1 MAFPDPTW
9 ARLGFMEPPD
19 FHNSGHK
26 IGVLII
32 DKMKPH
38 HTIRHLGDRM
48 KYVTVENDLTINC
61 NNIAF
66 QSSGEEDEE
75 VGEHGLMTILTLSH
89 QPFFLEGKTH
99 VGLSPAANF
108 IVLDHGAFREGESE
122 RLKYGMDWVLK
133 QPNWN
138 IKIILCTG
146 WHASDNPVL
155 LQKTHKHSTV
165 QALNSAVERGLM
177 VICSNGNTRL
187 GNIMPPI
194 EYFTVG
200 GFNDRGKAERHLHLP
215 YPDEPFG
222 KNGDGHFRPDI
233 LAPRVYLTLPFCES
247 KEREEQVSYYWGT
260 SGAAALVTGIA
271 AYLFSKYPDLDS
283 KNLRS
288 KLIEN
293 ADPIEGY
300 KNNAPR
306 INVGNVIHSLEMQV
320 NLKKANQCV
329 SCVRIAGQ
337 DHSIESSD
345 DIERGLALSK
355 LVQQQNVT
363 RQELWK
369 YAEDESDV
377 IRKIAVYAL
386 AKPED
391 EYERSLYWK
400 RLSEESEGG
409 VRGWYAHG
417 LLQNT
422 NESEVSKWI
431 PCSTDSNWAVRWS
444 VSEYLARY
452 AESFPQLEKTHDPDL
467 IQEEASKVLLWLK
480 KSKDLL

>member
-19 FHNSGHK
+19 FHNSGHN
-26 IGVLII
+26 IGVVII

-38 HTIRHLGDRM
+38 HTIRHLGD
-48 KYVTVENDLTINC
+48 
-61 NNIAF
+61 
-66 QSSGEEDEE
+66 
-75 VGEHGLMTILTLSH
+75 
-89 QPFFLEGKTH
+89 
-99 VGLSPAANF
+99 
-108 IVLDHGAFREGESE
+108 
-122 RLKYGMDWVLK
+122 
-133 QPNWN
+133 
-138 IKIILCTG
+138 
-146 WHASDNPVL
+146 
-155 LQKTHKHSTV
+155 
-165 QALNSAVERGLM
+165 
-177 VICSNGNTRL
+177 
-187 GNIMPPI
+187 
-194 EYFTVG
+194 
-200 GFNDRGKAERHLHLP
+200 
-215 YPDEPFG
+215 
-222 KNGDGHFRPDI
+222 
-233 LAPRVYLTLPFCES
+233 
-247 KEREEQVSYYWGT
+247 
-260 SGAAALVTGIA
+260 
-271 AYLFSKYPDLDS
+271 
-283 KNLRS
+283 LRS

-329 SCVRIAGQ
+329 SCVRIAGH

-452 AESFPQLEKTHDPDL
+452 VESFPQLEKTHDSDL
-467 IQEEASKVLLWLK
+467 IQEKASKVLLWLK
-480 KSKDLL
+480 KSKDFM